1 MKTGLENI
9 YSPDEIDTYGLQE
22 LLKEIVSYRYVGCS
36 SVLLD
41 RERAV
46 GRMRIRRND
55 MRTPVAPLTAPLAIA
70 GLDAAGNSMDRYY
83 KIAITHV
90 TVDVFDPMPDLD
102 TVVLHSN
109 VVREARTQLFTDA
122 RIVAA
127 DDPDRVVGN
136 VTLDW
141 AILAPTPPG
150 FEYLYQGDGLPDT
163 PDLPPLWEAYSGRRR
178 EGGGFVID
186 GMNPSIGTKMS
197 LEPVLHHGPILVLTE
212 AAALEQAAA
221 VAGTDDLVV
230 EQGSTRLISAG
241 RKGPFVVTSD
251 AVQTKDAVVCRATL
265 RDEGLARDVAVAHF
279 RIRAL

>member
-9 YSPDEIDTYGLQE
+9 DSPDVIDSDALWEALQE
-22 LLKEIVSYRYVGCS
+22 MVSYRYVGCS
-36 SVLLD
+36 SVLVD

-55 MRTPVAPLTAPLAIA
+55 MRTPVSPLTAPLAIA
-70 GLDAAGNSMDRYY
+70 ALDVAGNSMDRHY

-90 TVDVFDPMPDLD
+90 VVDVFDPMPDVD
-102 TVVLHSN
+102 SVVLHGD
-109 VVREARTQLFTDA
+109 VTREARTQLFTDA
-122 RIVAA
+122 RVVAA
-127 DDPDRVVGN
+127 EDPQRVVGN

-150 FEYLYQGDGLPDT
+150 FRYLDPGDGLPDT

-197 LEPVLHHGPILVLTE
+197 KEPVLHHGPILVLTE
-212 AAALEQAAA
+212 AAALEAAA
-221 VAGTDDLVV
+221 DIAGTDQLVV
-230 EQGSTRLISAG
+230 EQASTRVIAAG
-241 RKGPFVVTSD
+241 RRGPFVITSD
-251 AVQTKDAVVCRATL
+251 AVQTKDAIVCHSVL
-265 RDEGLARDVAVAHF
+265 RDEGAGRAVADAHL
-279 RIRAL
+279 RIRPA